1 MTEALTSLDA
11 RLSLLIYTL
20 AAVAIVAVVLA
31 LAAVL
36 RDSAGGEDLYGI
48 YESGAPAAAA
58 LTTPVPAQYFQIAAF
73 FVIFDVEAALLFTWA
88 LAAPEAGIAGLV
100 SAAVFILVLLAALA
114 YLWADGALDV
124 GGNSRGG
131 AA

>member
-1 MTEALTSLDA
+1 LTEALTSLDP
-11 RLSLLIYTL
+11 RLSLLIYTV
-20 AAVAIVAVVLA
+20 AAIAIVAVVLV
-31 LAAVL
+31 LAAIL
-36 RDSAGGEDLYGI
+36 RESAGADDTYGI

-88 LAAPEAGIAGLV
+88 LAAPAAGVTGLV
-100 SAAVFILVLLAALA
+100 SAAVFIGVLLAALA